1 MPDSA
6 APDPTPVPP
15 GGVPPLSESQP
26 AGPSA
31 AGTGAGAGT
40 TVPSATD
47 KEPIPPKD
55 RAPDDPRG
63 AEPKRPGLFRRMG
76 TNAKEIWD
84 EHKVLFVILFFF
96 FAFLVAFFWN
106 RIFVKIDAGEAG
118 VLYRLFSGGTVTDR
132 PPYGEGLHVIF
143 PWNKMFI
150 YNARVQQVAD
160 EFTVLSQ
167 DGLAIQV
174 EVSIRYRPQYEFLG
188 KLHKDVGYDYVDK
201 VVKPEIQAQFRFVL
215 GQYKPEEIY
224 TSQGFIVQTV
234 VQGAMAEISERY
246 ILLDDLL
253 LKSVTLPRPVAE
265 SIESK
270 LRAQQLAQEFD
281 YRLMTETKEAER
293 KKIEAEGIRNFQDT
307 ITGSG
312 ISEQFLRFKGIE
324 ATLELAKSPNS
335 KIVII
340 GGGDDKLPLILDG
353 STRSDTL
360 TIPGSTTTT
369 PAPAPAPRTP
379 VSGPPRR

>member
-6 APDPTPVPP
+6 APDPLPVPP
-15 GGVPPLSESQP
+15 GGVPPPP
-26 AGPSA
+26 ASGPAVPPPA
-31 AGTGAGAGT
+31 AALPGAGAER
-40 TVPSATD
+40 TVPPATD
-47 KEPIPPKD
+47 EQRIPPTE

-63 AEPKRPGLFRRMG
+63 AEPKRPGLLRRMG
-76 TNAKEIWD
+76 ANAKDIWN
-84 EHKVLFVILFFF
+84 EHKVLFVVLFFF

-106 RIFVKIDAGEAG
+106 RIFIKVDAGEAG
-118 VLYRLFSGGTVTDR
+118 VLYRLFGGGTVTNR

-167 DGLAIQV
+167 DGLAIHV
-174 EVSIRYRPQYEFLG
+174 EVSIRYRPQYDFLG

-353 STRSDTL
+353 STRSETL
-360 TIPGSTTTT
+360 ALPGSTV
-369 PAPAPAPRTP
+369 APAPAPRAP

>member
-1 MPDSA
+1 
-6 APDPTPVPP
+6 
-15 GGVPPLSESQP
+15 
-26 AGPSA
+26 
-31 AGTGAGAGT
+31 
-40 TVPSATD
+40 
-47 KEPIPPKD
+47 
-55 RAPDDPRG
+55 
-63 AEPKRPGLFRRMG
+63 
-76 TNAKEIWD
+76 
-84 EHKVLFVILFFF
+84 
-96 FAFLVAFFWN
+96 
-106 RIFVKIDAGEAG
+106 
-118 VLYRLFSGGTVTDR
+118 
-132 PPYGEGLHVIF
+132 
-143 PWNKMFI
+143 
-150 YNARVQQVAD
+150 
-160 EFTVLSQ
+160 
-167 DGLAIQV
+167 
-174 EVSIRYRPQYEFLG
+174 
-188 KLHKDVGYDYVDK
+188 
-201 VVKPEIQAQFRFVL
+201 
-215 GQYKPEEIY
+215 
-224 TSQGFIVQTV
+224 VQTV

-353 STRSDTL
+353 STRSETL
-360 TIPGSTTTT
+360 ALPGSTV
-369 PAPAPAPRTP
+369 APAPAPRAP